1 MSDSSIQHTAFMR
14 STDEATPSLRAPLPP
29 SASDLRATSS
39 DGSQKI
45 RIVIADP
52 IVVTSELLKQALSSQ
67 PDCEISG
74 CSRNLEELEAMIAS
88 SPPHIVLIKAS
99 TSKGA
104 FDPIAILE
112 TVHAVSPATRSI
124 VLSSDLSKQ
133 DVIAYFHSQARGI
146 LPADMTDFATMC
158 RCIHAVFEGQ
168 IWASSEQLDYLI
180 ESLSAA
186 KPVPVVSDKEGKVL
200 SAREREVLGLLAE
213 GKSNRSMAATLKLSE
228 HTIKNHLF
236 HIFYKLG
243 VSSRTEAVL
252 YAVKQGP
259 IPEPRKLS

>member
-1 MSDSSIQHTAFMR
+1 M
-14 STDEATPSLRAPLPP
+14 
-29 SASDLRATSS
+29 S
-39 DGSQKI
+39 DGSVQHSAFMQSPDEMRPVLRASFPKSASSLSVTSSEAAPKI
-45 RIVIADP
+45 RILIADP

-74 CSRNLEELEAMIAS
+74 CPRNLEELAEMMSA
-88 SPPHIVLIKAS
+88 SPPHIVLIKGSAAR
-99 TSKGA
+99 GA
-104 FDPIAILE
+104 FDPITILE
-112 TVHAVSPATRSI
+112 TVHALSSATRSI

-133 DVIAYFHSQARGI
+133 DVIAYFHAQARGI
-146 LPADMTDFATMC
+146 LPADLTDFATMC

-180 ESLSAA
+180 ESLSTA
-186 KPVPVVSDKEGKVL
+186 KPVPLVSERDGKVL
-200 SAREREVLGLLAE
+200 SAREREVLSLLAE

-259 IPEPRKLS
+259 LPEPKKLS

>member
-1 MSDSSIQHTAFMR
+1 MSDSSIQHTALMR
-14 STDEATPSLRAPLPP
+14 STDEATPALRAPVP
-29 SASDLRATSS
+29 SGTSDLRATPSA
-39 DGSQKI
+39 GLQKI

-74 CSRNLEELEAMIAS
+74 CSRNLEELEAMMAT

-99 TSKGA
+99 TSRGA

-112 TVHAVSPATRSI
+112 TVHALSPATRSI

-133 DVIAYFHSQARGI
+133 DVIAYFHAQARGI

-186 KPVPVVSDKEGKVL
+186 KPAPVVSDREGKIL
-200 SAREREVLGLLAE
+200 SAREREVLSLLAE